1 MRNTG
6 IAGGVASS
14 RRTPGTNIGYRQRAQ
29 QEQVLSSNPRHFQQE
44 RRDFIRVK
52 EECSVDYRFL
62 GEVSSVDS
70 EAAYRGRTN
79 NISGGGLKLLGPLPN
94 PDWVPM
100 LLLGKVALAVDIHL
114 PGEAAPARAMARIAW
129 IEAAEAK
136 SHEFL
141 LGLRF
146 KEISSEDRERIIKFI
161 IRKQVK

>member
-1 MRNTG
+1 MTRLQVVG
-6 IAGGVASS
+6 
-14 RRTPGTNIGYRQRAQ
+14 RQRRIIYIVERKAAKG
-29 QEQVLSSNPRHFQQE
+29 VGLSPNPRHFQQE

-79 NISGGGLKLLGPLPN
+79 NISGGGLKLIGQLPN
-94 PDWVPM
+94 PDWIALM
-100 LLLGKVALAVDIHL
+100 LLGKVALEVSIHL
-114 PGEAAPARAMARIAW
+114 PGDEAPARAMTRIAW
-129 IEAAEAK
+129 IEAADQD

-146 KEISSEDRERIIKFI
+146 KEISSADRERIVQFI
-161 IRKQVK
+161 IKKQMK